1 MAKSCP
7 WPRSRSLTR
16 PLSTNSSKTKVLV
29 LAGPTAVGKTE
40 LLAKTFGAEA
50 PIFLSDSPAMC
61 RYLRG
66 AEVVSADCFQAY
78 RGMDIG
84 TAKPDAELRRILSH
98 YLIDFLEPDQ
108 QYTAGDFVRM
118 ADNICN
124 ELWSQGRLPVV
135 SGGTGFYLRNFICG
149 PASGPASDPEI
160 RNAVQQELQE
170 KGIDALRA
178 ELAAADP
185 LAVSRIAYN
194 DTYRLTRAV
203 EILRATGR
211 PPSVFAPSKVPRDK
225 FDFLVVGLCRP
236 REELNARIE
245 HRVDNMFEQ
254 GLAAEV
260 ESLIARG
267 YDLESPG
274 MQAIGYKEFLTMPG
288 ARAEEIKEAIVLHT
302 RQYAKRQMTFFRSL
316 PGIVWIEPSAME
328 LLEHLESFLNRES
341 DQDDQS

>member
-1 MAKSCP
+1 M
-7 WPRSRSLTR
+7 
-16 PLSTNSSKTKVLV
+16 LV

-50 PIFLSDSPAMC
+50 PIFLPDSPAISGD
-61 RYLRG
+61 LHG
-66 AEVVSADCFQAY
+66 AEIVSADCFQAY

-84 TAKPDAELRRILSH
+84 TAKPDAELRRILPH
-98 YLIDFLEPDQ
+98 HLIDFLDPDE

-118 ADNICN
+118 ADSTCN

-135 SGGTGFYLRNFICG
+135 SGGTGFYLRNFLCG

-160 RNAVQQELQE
+160 RNAVQQELKE
-170 KGIDALRA
+170 KGVDALRA

-211 PPSVFAPSKVPRDK
+211 PPSVFAPSKTPRDK
-225 FDFLVVGLCRP
+225 FDFLVLGFQRS
-236 REELNARIE
+236 REELNARIV
-245 HRVDNMFEQ
+245 HRVDIMFEQ

-260 ESLIARG
+260 ASLVARG
-267 YDLESPG
+267 YNLESPG

-288 ARAEEIKEAIVLHT
+288 ASAEELKEAIVLHT

-316 PGIVWIEPSAME
+316 PGIVWIDPFTLE
-328 LLEHLESFLNRES
+328 LLEHLERFLSRGR
-341 DQDDQS
+341 DQDDKKAQNDQG

>member
-1 MAKSCP
+1 M
-7 WPRSRSLTR
+7 
-16 PLSTNSSKTKVLV
+16 LV

-50 PIFLSDSPAMC
+50 PIFLPKSTAVYN
-61 RYLRG
+61 YLRG
-66 AEVVSADCFQAY
+66 AEIVSADCFQAY

-84 TAKPDAELRRILSH
+84 TAKPDVELRRVLPH
-98 YLIDFLEPDQ
+98 HLIDFLDPDE

-160 RNAVQQELQE
+160 RNAVQQELRD
-170 KGIDALRA
+170 KGVDALRA

-211 PPSVFAPSKVPRDK
+211 PPSVFAPSKTPREQ
-225 FDFLVVGLCRP
+225 FDFLILGVKRP
-236 REELNARIE
+236 REDLNARIE
-245 HRVDNMFEQ
+245 RRVNLMFEQ
-254 GLAAEV
+254 GLAGEV
-260 ESLIARG
+260 AGLVARG

-288 ARAEEIKEAIVLHT
+288 ASAEELKKAIVLHT

-316 PGIVWIEPSAME
+316 PDIVWIGPSTSE
-328 LLEHLESFLNRES
+328 LQEHLERFLGRGS
-341 DQDDQS
+341 D

>member
-1 MAKSCP
+1 M
-7 WPRSRSLTR
+7 
-16 PLSTNSSKTKVLV
+16 LV

-50 PIFLSDSPAMC
+50 PIFLPDSPAIC
-61 RYLRG
+61 GDLRG
-66 AEVVSADCFQAY
+66 AEIVSADCFQAY
-78 RGMDIG
+78 KGMDIG
-84 TAKPDAELRRILSH
+84 TAKPDAELCRILPH
-98 YLIDFLEPDQ
+98 HLIDFLDPDE

-118 ADNICN
+118 ADNTCN

-135 SGGTGFYLRNFICG
+135 SGGTGFYLRSFICG

-160 RNAVQQELQE
+160 RDAVQQELKEQ
-170 KGIDALRA
+170 GVDALRA

-211 PPSVFAPSKVPRDK
+211 PPSVFAPSKTPRDK
-225 FDFLVVGLCRP
+225 FDFLVLGVQRS

-245 HRVDNMFEQ
+245 HRVDIMFEQ
-254 GLAAEV
+254 GLEAEV
-260 ESLIARG
+260 ASLVARG

-274 MQAIGYKEFLTMPG
+274 MQAIGYKEFLTMPS
-288 ARAEEIKEAIVLHT
+288 ASAEELKEAIVLHT

-316 PGIVWIEPSAME
+316 PGIVWIDPSASD
-328 LLEHLESFLNRES
+328 LLEHLERFLSRGS
-341 DQDDQS
+341 DQDDKKAQNDQG

>member
-1 MAKSCP
+1 M
-7 WPRSRSLTR
+7 
-16 PLSTNSSKTKVLV
+16 V

-50 PIFLSDSPAMC
+50 PIFLSDNPAVWS
-61 RYLRG
+61 YLRG
-66 AEVVSADCFQAY
+66 AEIVSADCFQAY

-84 TAKPDAELRRILSH
+84 TAKPDAGLRRVLPH
-98 YLIDFLEPDQ
+98 HLIDFLDPDQ

-118 ADNICN
+118 ADNTCN
-124 ELWSQGRLPVV
+124 ELWSRGCLPVV

-160 RNAVQQELQE
+160 RNAVQQELRE
-170 KGIDALRA
+170 KGVDSLRA
-178 ELAAADP
+178 ELATADA
-185 LAVSRIAYN
+185 LALSRIAYK

-211 PPSVFAPSKVPRDK
+211 PPSVFAPSKTPRDK
-225 FDFLVVGLCRP
+225 FDFLVLGLRRS

-245 HRVDNMFEQ
+245 HRVDLMFEH
-254 GLAAEV
+254 GLAEEV
-260 ESLIARG
+260 ASLIARG

-288 ARAEEIKEAIVLHT
+288 ASAEELKKAIVLHT
-302 RQYAKRQMTFFRSL
+302 RQYAKRQMTFFRPL
-316 PGIVWIEPSAME
+316 PDIVWIGPSTSE
-328 LLEHLESFLNRES
+328 LQEHLGRFLGRGS
-341 DQDDQS
+341 D